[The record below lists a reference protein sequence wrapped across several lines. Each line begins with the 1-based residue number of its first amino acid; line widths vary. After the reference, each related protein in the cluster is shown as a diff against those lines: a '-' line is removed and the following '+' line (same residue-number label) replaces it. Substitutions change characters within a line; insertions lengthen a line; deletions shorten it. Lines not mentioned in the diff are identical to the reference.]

1 MTRQKETTKIQ
12 NTKRSNMNA
21 LKTLVSMQLKDKVDL
36 GFLRTKKALI
46 SKVVLTLLALIA
58 ITAVYYVIFYVC
70 KLLRV
75 FSLVDAIPTSV
86 IVVVFTVMEI
96 LSIISCTYSLM
107 KNLYFARDNQV
118 LLTLPVTTDQI
129 FFSKLI
135 VYYIYELMRAMFFIF
150 PLFFAFGLTSGYSIL
165 YFLWLIPCMLI
176 VALIP
181 VAIGALLSIFAMLI
195 SLVLRN
201 YAIIRWVIFLALLG
215 GGIYVFLLF
224 VSLIPE
230 NLDIVASWGTIFWD
244 IQDFLNSFT
253 SAMAPFTYLTRFI
266 VGSTAGLVHRLFT
279 IDTLWTFL
287 VIIAVVGTCLGLS
300 YLICK
305 PLFFKMTSSPFE
317 YRRKL
322 IHKTPKN
329 RFLRAFYSAV
339 FKDDLV
345 IFRTSDEVYSLFG
358 VAICMPLAILLLNT
372 IFAAMSTRL
381 LGDYMAIC
389 FNLLIICLFA
399 MATNNKI
406 ASVYSREAQAG
417 YLVKTRPNG
426 HNSNLTAKL
435 VSYAVVTTLSIIA
448 SVCVF
453 ASFNSLSVMN
463 IILFGIVA
471 ILIYLIHMFWSAE
484 MDIMNPQ
491 NIQYSTTGTHVSNP
505 NETKSTIAM
514 VFLAFVFFAISLFLC
529 MEDIG
534 VAWLKV
540 MFIALIVLAYRI
552 WSFYSKIKYYYEEKG

>member
-1 MTRQKETTKIQ
+1 
-12 NTKRSNMNA
+12 MNA
-21 LKTLVSMQLKDKVDL
+21 LKTLVFMQLKDKVDF

-46 SKVVLTLLALIA
+46 SKVILTLFSFIA
-58 ITAVYYVIFYVC
+58 ITAVYYFGFYLC
-70 KLLRV
+70 RV
-75 FSLVDAIPTSV
+75 LGIFSLVNIIPTSV
-86 IVVVFTVMEI
+86 IVVLFSIMEI

-118 LLTLPVTTDQI
+118 LLTFPVTVDHI

-135 VYYIYELMRAMFFIF
+135 VFYIYELRRTIFFIF
-150 PLFFAFGLTSGYSIL
+150 PMFFAFGLISGYSIVF
-165 YFLWLIPCMLI
+165 FLWLLPCMFI

-181 VAIGALLSIFAMLI
+181 VSIGALLSIFAMLI
-195 SLVLRN
+195 TLVLRN
-201 YAIIRWVIFLALLG
+201 YSIIRWIIFLALIG
-215 GGIYVFLLF
+215 AGIYLFLLF

-244 IQDFLNSFT
+244 IQDFLSSYT
-253 SAMAPFTYLTRFI
+253 KYMAPFTYLTQFI
-266 VGSTAGLVHRLFT
+266 VGTHFGLSQNLFT
-279 IDTLWTFL
+279 IDTLWILLTI
-287 VIIAVVGTCLGLS
+287 VAMVVVLLGAS

-305 PLFFKMTSSPFE
+305 PLFLRMTSSPFE
-317 YRRKL
+317 YKRK
-322 IHKTPKN
+322 IIKKTYKN
-329 RFLRAFYSAV
+329 GFLKAFYSAV
-339 FKDDLV
+339 HKDDLV

-381 LGDYMAIC
+381 LGDNMAIS
-389 FNLLIICLFA
+389 FNLLIILLFA
-399 MATNNKI
+399 MATNNKV
-406 ASVYSREAQAG
+406 ASIYSREAQAG

-435 VSYAVVTTLSIIA
+435 VTYAIITSISIVA

-453 ASFNSLSVMN
+453 ASFNSMSILN
-463 IILFGIVA
+463 IILFGMSA

-491 NIQYSTTGTHVSNP
+491 NIQYSTTGSHVNNP

-514 VFLAFVFFAISLFLC
+514 VFLAAVFFAISLFLL
-529 MEDIG
+529 MENSQI
-534 VAWLKV
+534 AWVKV
-540 MFIALIVLAYRI
+540 LFIALAYFAYRV

>member
-1 MTRQKETTKIQ
+1 
-12 NTKRSNMNA
+12 MNA
-21 LKTLVSMQLKDKVDL
+21 LKTLVFMQLKDKVDF

-46 SKVVLTLLALIA
+46 SKVILTLLSFIA
-58 ITAVYYVIFYVC
+58 ITAVYYFGFYLC
-70 KLLRV
+70 RLLGI
-75 FSLVDAIPTSV
+75 FSLVHIIPTSV
-86 IVVVFTVMEI
+86 IVVLFSIMEI

-118 LLTLPVTTDQI
+118 LLTFPVTVDQI

-135 VYYIYELMRAMFFIF
+135 VFYIYELRRTIFFIF
-150 PLFFAFGLTSGYSIL
+150 PMFFAFGLISGYSVVF
-165 YFLWLIPCMLI
+165 FLWLLPCMFI

-181 VAIGALLSIFAMLI
+181 VSIGALLSIVAMLVAI
-195 SLVLRN
+195 VLRN
-201 YAIIRWVIFLALLG
+201 YSLIRWVIFLALIGL
-215 GGIYVFLLF
+215 GIYVFLLF

-244 IQDFLNSFT
+244 IQDFLGSYT
-253 SAMAPFTYLTRFI
+253 KYMAPFTYLTQFI
-266 VGSTAGLVHRLFT
+266 VGTHFGLSQNLFT
-279 IDTLWTFL
+279 LDTLWILLTI
-287 VIIAVVGTCLGLS
+287 VAMVAVLLGAS

-305 PLFFKMTSSPFE
+305 PLFLRMTSSPFE
-317 YRRKL
+317 YKRK
-322 IHKTPKN
+322 IIKKTYKN
-329 RFLRAFYSAV
+329 GFLKAFYSAV
-339 FKDDLV
+339 HKDDLV

-381 LGDYMAIC
+381 LGDNMAIS
-389 FNLLIICLFA
+389 FNLLIILLFA
-399 MATNNKI
+399 MATNNKV
-406 ASVYSREAQAG
+406 ASIYSREAQAG

-435 VSYAVVTTLSIIA
+435 VTYAIITSISIVA

-453 ASFNSLSVMN
+453 ASFNSMSILNV
-463 IILFGIVA
+463 ILFGMSA

-491 NIQYSTTGTHVSNP
+491 NIQYSTTGSHVNNP

-514 VFLAFVFFAISLFLC
+514 VFLAAVFFAISLFLL
-529 MEDIG
+529 MENSQIAWVKVLF
-534 VAWLKV
+534 VA
-540 MFIALIVLAYRI
+540 LAYFAYRV

>member
-1 MTRQKETTKIQ
+1 
-12 NTKRSNMNA
+12 MNA
-21 LKTLVSMQLKDKVDL
+21 LKTLVFMQLKDKVDF

-46 SKVVLTLLALIA
+46 SKVILTLLSFIA
-58 ITAVYYVIFYVC
+58 ITAVYYFGFYLC
-70 KLLRV
+70 RV
-75 FSLVDAIPTSV
+75 LGIFSLVNIIPTSV
-86 IVVVFTVMEI
+86 IVVLFSIMEI

-118 LLTLPVTTDQI
+118 LLTFPVTVDQI

-135 VYYIYELMRAMFFIF
+135 VFYIYELRRTIFFIF
-150 PLFFAFGLTSGYSIL
+150 PMFFAFGLISGYSVVF
-165 YFLWLIPCMLI
+165 FLWLLPCMFI

-181 VAIGALLSIFAMLI
+181 VSIGALLSIVAMLVAI
-195 SLVLRN
+195 VLRN
-201 YAIIRWVIFLALLG
+201 YSLIRWVIFLALIGL
-215 GGIYVFLLF
+215 GIYVFLLF

-244 IQDFLNSFT
+244 IQDFLGSYT
-253 SAMAPFTYLTRFI
+253 KYMAPFTYLTQFI
-266 VGSTAGLVHRLFT
+266 VGTHFGLSQNLFT
-279 IDTLWTFL
+279 LDTLWILLTI
-287 VIIAVVGTCLGLS
+287 VAMVAVLLGAS

-305 PLFFKMTSSPFE
+305 PLFLRMTSSPFE
-317 YRRKL
+317 YKRK
-322 IHKTPKN
+322 IIKKTYKN
-329 RFLRAFYSAV
+329 GFLKAFYSAV
-339 FKDDLV
+339 HKDDLV

-381 LGDYMAIC
+381 LGDNMAIS
-389 FNLLIICLFA
+389 FNLLIILLFA
-399 MATNNKI
+399 MATNNKV
-406 ASVYSREAQAG
+406 ASIYSREAQAG

-435 VSYAVVTTLSIIA
+435 VTYAIITSISIIA
-448 SVCVF
+448 SICVF
-453 ASFNSLSVMN
+453 ASFNSMSILN
-463 IILFGIVA
+463 IILFGMSA

-491 NIQYSTTGTHVSNP
+491 NIQYSTTGSHVNNP

-514 VFLAFVFFAISLFLC
+514 VFLAAVFFAISLFLL
-529 MEDIG
+529 MENSQIAWVKVLF
-534 VAWLKV
+534 VA
-540 MFIALIVLAYRI
+540 LAYFAYRV

>member
-1 MTRQKETTKIQ
+1 
-12 NTKRSNMNA
+12 MNA
-21 LKTLVSMQLKDKVDL
+21 LKTLVFMQLKDKVDF

-46 SKVVLTLLALIA
+46 SKVILTLLSFIA
-58 ITAVYYVIFYVC
+58 ITAVYYFGFYLC
-70 KLLRV
+70 RLLGI
-75 FSLVDAIPTSV
+75 FSLVNIIPTSV
-86 IVVVFTVMEI
+86 IVVLFSIMEI
-96 LSIISCTYSLM
+96 LSIISCTYLLM

-118 LLTLPVTTDQI
+118 LLTFPVTVDQI

-135 VYYIYELMRAMFFIF
+135 VFYIYELRRTIFFIF
-150 PLFFAFGLTSGYSIL
+150 PMFFAFGLISGYSVVF
-165 YFLWLIPCMLI
+165 FLWLLPCMFI

-181 VAIGALLSIFAMLI
+181 VSIGALLSIVAMLVAI
-195 SLVLRN
+195 VLRN
-201 YAIIRWVIFLALLG
+201 YSLIRWVIFLALIGL
-215 GGIYVFLLF
+215 GIYVFLLF

-244 IQDFLNSFT
+244 IQDFLGSYT
-253 SAMAPFTYLTRFI
+253 KYMAPFTYLTQFI
-266 VGSTAGLVHRLFT
+266 VGTHFGLSQNLFT
-279 IDTLWTFL
+279 LDTLWILLTI
-287 VIIAVVGTCLGLS
+287 VAMVAVLLGAS

-305 PLFFKMTSSPFE
+305 PLFLRMTSSPFE
-317 YRRKL
+317 YKRK
-322 IHKTPKN
+322 IIKKTYKN
-329 RFLRAFYSAV
+329 GFLKAFYSAV
-339 FKDDLV
+339 HKDDLV

-381 LGDYMAIC
+381 LGDNMAIS
-389 FNLLIICLFA
+389 FNLLIILLFA
-399 MATNNKI
+399 MATNNKV
-406 ASVYSREAQAG
+406 ASIYSREAQAG

-435 VSYAVVTTLSIIA
+435 VTYAIITSISIVA

-453 ASFNSLSVMN
+453 ASFNSMSILNV
-463 IILFGIVA
+463 ILFGMSA

-491 NIQYSTTGTHVSNP
+491 NIQYSTTGSHVNNP

-514 VFLAFVFFAISLFLC
+514 VFLAAVFFAISLFLL
-529 MEDIG
+529 MENSQIAWVKVLF
-534 VAWLKV
+534 VA
-540 MFIALIVLAYRI
+540 LAYFAYRV

>member
-1 MTRQKETTKIQ
+1 
-12 NTKRSNMNA
+12 MNA
-21 LKTLVSMQLKDKVDL
+21 LKTLVFMQLKDKVDF

-46 SKVVLTLLALIA
+46 SKVILTLLSFIA
-58 ITAVYYVIFYVC
+58 ITAVYYFGFYLC
-70 KLLRV
+70 RLLGI
-75 FSLVDAIPTSV
+75 FSLVNIIPTSV
-86 IVVVFTVMEI
+86 IVVLFSIMEI

-118 LLTLPVTTDQI
+118 LLTFPVTVDQI

-135 VYYIYELMRAMFFIF
+135 VFYIYELRRTIFFIF
-150 PLFFAFGLTSGYSIL
+150 PMFFAFGLISGYSVVF
-165 YFLWLIPCMLI
+165 FLWLLPCMFI

-181 VAIGALLSIFAMLI
+181 VSIGALLSIVAMLVAI
-195 SLVLRN
+195 VLRN
-201 YAIIRWVIFLALLG
+201 YSLIRWVIFLALIGL
-215 GGIYVFLLF
+215 GIYVFLLF

-244 IQDFLNSFT
+244 IQDFLGSYT
-253 SAMAPFTYLTRFI
+253 KYMAPFTYLTQFI
-266 VGSTAGLVHRLFT
+266 VGTHFGLSQNLFT
-279 IDTLWTFL
+279 LDTLWILLTI
-287 VIIAVVGTCLGLS
+287 VAMVAVLLGAS

-305 PLFFKMTSSPFE
+305 PLFLRMTSSPFE
-317 YRRKL
+317 YKRK
-322 IHKTPKN
+322 IIKKTYKN
-329 RFLRAFYSAV
+329 GFLKAFYSAV
-339 FKDDLV
+339 HKDDLV

-381 LGDYMAIC
+381 LGDNMAIS
-389 FNLLIICLFA
+389 FNLLIILLFA
-399 MATNNKI
+399 MATNNKV
-406 ASVYSREAQAG
+406 ASIYSREAQAG

-435 VSYAVVTTLSIIA
+435 VTYAIITSISIVA

-453 ASFNSLSVMN
+453 ASFNSMSILNV
-463 IILFGIVA
+463 ILFGMSA

-491 NIQYSTTGTHVSNP
+491 NIQYSTTGSHVNNP

-514 VFLAFVFFAISLFLC
+514 VFLAAVFFAISLFLL
-529 MEDIG
+529 MENSQIAWVKVLF
-534 VAWLKV
+534 VA
-540 MFIALIVLAYRI
+540 LAYFAYRV

>member
-1 MTRQKETTKIQ
+1 
-12 NTKRSNMNA
+12 MNA
-21 LKTLVSMQLKDKVDL
+21 LKTLVFMQLKDKVDF

-46 SKVVLTLLALIA
+46 SKVILTLLSFIA
-58 ITAVYYVIFYVC
+58 ITAVYYFGFYLC
-70 KLLRV
+70 RLLGI
-75 FSLVDAIPTSV
+75 FSLVNIIPTSV
-86 IVVVFTVMEI
+86 IVVLFSIMEI

-118 LLTLPVTTDQI
+118 LLTFPVTVDQI

-135 VYYIYELMRAMFFIF
+135 VFYIYELRRTIFFIF
-150 PLFFAFGLTSGYSIL
+150 PMFFAFGLISGYSVVF
-165 YFLWLIPCMLI
+165 FLWLLPCMFI

-181 VAIGALLSIFAMLI
+181 VSIGALLSIVAMLVAI
-195 SLVLRN
+195 VLRN
-201 YAIIRWVIFLALLG
+201 YSLIRWVIFLALIGL
-215 GGIYVFLLF
+215 GIYVFLLF

-244 IQDFLNSFT
+244 IQDFLGSYT
-253 SAMAPFTYLTRFI
+253 KYMAPFTYLTQFI
-266 VGSTAGLVHRLFT
+266 VGTHFGLSQNLFT
-279 IDTLWTFL
+279 LDTLWILLTI
-287 VIIAVVGTCLGLS
+287 VAMVAVLLGAS

-305 PLFFKMTSSPFE
+305 PLFLRMTSSPFE
-317 YRRKL
+317 YKRK
-322 IHKTPKN
+322 IIKKTYKN
-329 RFLRAFYSAV
+329 GFLKAFYSAV
-339 FKDDLV
+339 HKDDLV

-381 LGDYMAIC
+381 LGVNMAIS
-389 FNLLIICLFA
+389 FNLLIILLFA
-399 MATNNKI
+399 MATNNKV
-406 ASVYSREAQAG
+406 ASIYSREAQAG

-435 VSYAVVTTLSIIA
+435 VTYAIITSISIVA

-453 ASFNSLSVMN
+453 ASFNSMSILNV
-463 IILFGIVA
+463 ILFGMSA

-491 NIQYSTTGTHVSNP
+491 NIQYSTTGSHVNNP

-514 VFLAFVFFAISLFLC
+514 VFLAAVFFTISLFLL
-529 MEDIG
+529 MENSQIAWVKVLF
-534 VAWLKV
+534 VA
-540 MFIALIVLAYRI
+540 LAYFAYRV

>member
-1 MTRQKETTKIQ
+1 
-12 NTKRSNMNA
+12 MNA
-21 LKTLVSMQLKDKVDL
+21 LKTLVFMQLKDKVDF

-46 SKVVLTLLALIA
+46 SKVILTLLSFIA
-58 ITAVYYVIFYVC
+58 ITAVYYFGFYLC
-70 KLLRV
+70 RLLGI
-75 FSLVDAIPTSV
+75 FSLVNIIPTSV
-86 IVVVFTVMEI
+86 IVVLFSIMEI

-118 LLTLPVTTDQI
+118 LLTFPVTVDQI

-135 VYYIYELMRAMFFIF
+135 VFYIYELRRTIFFIF
-150 PLFFAFGLTSGYSIL
+150 PMFFAFGLISGYSVVF
-165 YFLWLIPCMLI
+165 FLWLLPCMFI

-181 VAIGALLSIFAMLI
+181 VSIGALLSIVAMLVAI
-195 SLVLRN
+195 VLRN
-201 YAIIRWVIFLALLG
+201 YSLIRWVIFLALIGL
-215 GGIYVFLLF
+215 GIYVFLLF

-244 IQDFLNSFT
+244 IQDFLGSYT
-253 SAMAPFTYLTRFI
+253 KYMAPFTYLTQFI
-266 VGSTAGLVHRLFT
+266 VGTHFGLSQNLFT
-279 IDTLWTFL
+279 LDTLWILLTI
-287 VIIAVVGTCLGLS
+287 VAMVAVLLGAS

-305 PLFFKMTSSPFE
+305 PLFLRMTSSPFE
-317 YRRKL
+317 YKRK
-322 IHKTPKN
+322 IIKKTYKN
-329 RFLRAFYSAV
+329 GFLKAFYSAV
-339 FKDDLV
+339 HKDNLV

-372 IFAAMSTRL
+372 TFAAMSTRL
-381 LGDYMAIC
+381 LGDNMAIS
-389 FNLLIICLFA
+389 FNLLIILLFA
-399 MATNNKI
+399 MATNNKV
-406 ASVYSREAQAG
+406 ASIYSREAQAG

-435 VSYAVVTTLSIIA
+435 VTYAIITSISIVA

-453 ASFNSLSVMN
+453 ASFNSMSILNV
-463 IILFGIVA
+463 ILFGMSA

-491 NIQYSTTGTHVSNP
+491 NIQYSTTGSHVNNP

-514 VFLAFVFFAISLFLC
+514 VFLAAVFFAISLFLL
-529 MEDIG
+529 MENSQIAWVKVLF
-534 VAWLKV
+534 VA
-540 MFIALIVLAYRI
+540 LAYFAYRV